1 MKKIIQKEREIQILV
16 EFKIKF
22 RDKFVIRNMKKY
34 NIKFRW
40 KFPKWTL
47 DSSKREDNE
56 IIL

>member
-34 NIKFRW
+34 NIKFR
-40 KFPKWTL
+40 
-47 DSSKREDNE
+47 
-56 IIL
+56 